1 MTIVSLFGARRMGKS
16 VIQRMYMEYIKEKIM
31 NEQERALDLQLGD
44 ALAETES
51 LKAERDALLAENE
64 KLSDLWSLMKAERDE
79 YQIAADKLAWEN
91 KVLRD
96 AALAQPEQDI
106 ADILAGELQISR
118 ATAYDLM
125 REALA
130 KAQPEQ
136 EKPWVGLTE
145 EENHIAEV
153 LNKTLGLQYV
163 ADKLQEKNK

>member
-1 MTIVSLFGARRMGKS
+1 MSTYDYEPDPKYDGP
-16 VIQRMYMEYIKEKIM
+16 EPPH
-31 NEQERALDLQLGD
+31 
-44 ALAETES
+44 
-51 LKAERDALLAENE
+51 
-64 KLSDLWSLMKAERDE
+64 
-79 YQIAADKLAWEN
+79 IAN
-91 KVLRD
+91 PP
-96 AALAQPEQDI
+96 QPEQDI

-136 EKPWVGLTE
+136 ESDYLMIAYLSGVHAGKKEAKKPWVGLTD